1 MQLRVILDLLGLS
14 LAWTVSAP
22 AAELAPLEFVADV
35 PLSGAA
41 VRFDYQS
48 IDVASNRLYIAHM
61 NADQLVVFDTKKR
74 SVIATLAGF
83 PDVHGVIVVPELNRV
98 YASATGDHKVYA
110 VDAETLKTIAKAGP
124 IHYPDGL
131 AYAPGVKRVFV
142 SDEHGNADAVVD
154 AVTGALLKTIPL
166 GGNAGNTVY
175 DPGSGKILVSVS
187 QKNELVMIDPASEAI
202 IGRYA
207 LPGIEGPHGVA
218 LDVTARLA
226 FIAGEGNNK
235 LAVFDLSTMRVLG
248 TYAVGRSPDV
258 LAFDPG
264 MKMLYVA
271 AESGQVTVFQE
282 NEKNLVFKGRIN
294 MPHAHTVSVDPQ
306 THLVY
311 FPLQNLNGHPVL
323 RIMTPAEHV
332 QVTPAGTKLIQI
344 ADLHSATV
352 GSRTTQPK
360 STGNKNSV
368 SIVELTNPPIT
379 TLASGL

>member
-1 MQLRVILDLLGLS
+1 MRLRVIFALALLGLS
-14 LAWTVSAP
+14 VAWTVSAS

-35 PLSGAA
+35 PLSGSA

-48 IDVASNRLYIAHM
+48 LDVANNRLYIAHM

-110 VDAETLKTIAKAGP
+110 VDAETLKIIAKAGP

-131 AYAPGVKRVFV
+131 AYAPEVKRIFV
-142 SDEHGNADAVVD
+142 SDEHGNADAVID
-154 AVTGALLKTIPL
+154 ANTDALVKTIPL

-187 QKNELVMIDPASEAI
+187 QKDELVMIDPTSETI
-202 IGRYA
+202 IGRYS

-218 LDVTARLA
+218 LDVSARLA
-226 FIAGEGNNK
+226 FVAGEGNNK
-235 LAVFDLSTMRVLG
+235 LAVFDLSSMRVLG
-248 TYAVGRSPDV
+248 TYAVGRGPDV

-264 MKMLYVA
+264 VKMLYVA
-271 AESGQVTVFQE
+271 AESGQVTVLQE
-282 NEKNLVFKGRIN
+282 NGNALVLKGTIK

-323 RIMTPAEHV
+323 RIMTPAEH
-332 QVTPAGTKLIQI
+332 
-344 ADLHSATV
+344 
-352 GSRTTQPK
+352 
-360 STGNKNSV
+360 
-368 SIVELTNPPIT
+368 
-379 TLASGL
+379 

>member
-1 MQLRVILDLLGLS
+1 MRLRLILAIWGLTVAS
-14 LAWTVSAP
+14 AVSAS
-22 AAELAPLEFVADV
+22 AAELPPLEIVADV

-41 VRFDYQS
+41 VRFDYQNL
-48 IDVASNRLYIAHM
+48 DVASNRLYIAHM
-61 NADQLVVFDTKKR
+61 NADQLVVFDTKNR

-83 PDVHGVIVVPELNRV
+83 PDVHGVIVVPELNRI

-154 AVTGALLKTIPL
+154 AVTGALLKAIPL

-187 QKNELVMIDPASEAI
+187 QKNELVMIDPAPEAI
-202 IGRYA
+202 VGRYP
-207 LPGIEGPHGVA
+207 LPGLEGPHGVV
-218 LDVTARLA
+218 LDVSARLA
-226 FIAGEGNNK
+226 FVAGEGNNK
-235 LAVFDLSTMRVLG
+235 LAVFISQPCVSWEPTLSAAVPMCWLSTLG
-248 TYAVGRSPDV
+248 A
-258 LAFDPG
+258 
-264 MKMLYVA
+264 KMLYVA

-282 NEKNLVFKGRIN
+282 NGNALVLKGTLK

-323 RIMTPAEHV
+323 RIMTPAEHAEI
-332 QVTPAGTKLIQI
+332 TPAGRPDTK
-344 ADLHSATV
+344 
-352 GSRTTQPK
+352 K
-360 STGNKNSV
+360 SK
-368 SIVELTNPPIT
+368 
-379 TLASGL
+379 

>member
-1 MQLRVILDLLGLS
+1 MRMRVALLGLCV
-14 LAWTVSAP
+14 AWTVSAP
-22 AAELAPLEFVADV
+22 AAEVAPLELVADV

-48 IDVASNRLYIAHM
+48 LDVANNRLYIAHM
-61 NADQLVVFDTKKR
+61 NADQLVVFDTKNR

-110 VDAETLKTIAKAGP
+110 VDAETLKIIAKAGP

-142 SDEHGNADAVVD
+142 SDEHGNADAVID
-154 AVTGALLKTIPL
+154 AVTDALVKTIPL

-175 DPGSGKILVSVS
+175 DPGSGKVLVSVS
-187 QKNELVMIDPASEAI
+187 QKDELVMIDPASEAI

-226 FIAGEGNNK
+226 FVAGEGNNK

-248 TYAVGRSPDV
+248 TYAVGRGPDV
-258 LAFDPG
+258 LAFDSG
-264 MKMLYVA
+264 VKMLYVA

-282 NEKNLVFKGRIN
+282 HGNALVLKGTIK

-306 THLVY
+306 THFVY
-311 FPLQNLNGHPVL
+311 FPLQDLNGHPVL
-323 RIMTPAEHV
+323 RIMTPAE
-332 QVTPAGTKLIQI
+332 K
-344 ADLHSATV
+344 
-352 GSRTTQPK
+352 
-360 STGNKNSV
+360 
-368 SIVELTNPPIT
+368 
-379 TLASGL
+379 

>member
-1 MQLRVILDLLGLS
+1 MRLPQILAVALTLFGLS
-14 LAWTVSAP
+14 VAWIVAASASEP
-22 AAELAPLEFVADV
+22 VPLVFVADV
-35 PLSGAA
+35 PLPGSA

-48 IDVASNRLYIAHM
+48 LDVANNRLYIAHM
-61 NADQLVVFDTKKR
+61 NADQLVVFDTKNR

-110 VDAETLKTIAKAGP
+110 VDAETLKIIAKAGP

-154 AVTGALLKTIPL
+154 AITGALVKTIPL
-166 GGNAGNTVY
+166 GGNAGNTVF

-187 QKNELVMIDPASEAI
+187 QKDELVMIDPASETI
-202 IGRYA
+202 IGRYS

-218 LDVTARLA
+218 LDVSARLA
-226 FIAGEGNNK
+226 FVAGEGNNK
-235 LAVFDLSTMRVLG
+235 LAVFDLSSRRVLG
-248 TYAVGRSPDV
+248 TYAVGRGPDV

-264 MKMLYVA
+264 VKMLYVA

-282 NEKNLVFKGRIN
+282 NGNALVLKGTIK
-294 MPHAHTVSVDPQ
+294 MPHAHTVSVDPL
-306 THLVY
+306 THFVY

-323 RIMTPAEHV
+323 RIMTPAE
-332 QVTPAGTKLIQI
+332 K
-344 ADLHSATV
+344 
-352 GSRTTQPK
+352 
-360 STGNKNSV
+360 
-368 SIVELTNPPIT
+368 
-379 TLASGL
+379 

>member
-1 MQLRVILDLLGLS
+1 MRLPQILAVALTLFGLS
-14 LAWTVSAP
+14 VAASASEP
-22 AAELAPLEFVADV
+22 APLVFVADV
-35 PLSGAA
+35 PLPGSA

-48 IDVASNRLYIAHM
+48 LDVANNRLYIAHM
-61 NADQLVVFDTKKR
+61 NADQLVVFDTKNR

-110 VDAETLKTIAKAGP
+110 VDAETLKIIAKAGP

-154 AVTGALLKTIPL
+154 AITGALVKTIPL
-166 GGNAGNTVY
+166 GGNAGNTVF

-187 QKNELVMIDPASEAI
+187 QKDELVMIDPASETI
-202 IGRYA
+202 IGRYS

-218 LDVTARLA
+218 LDVSARLA
-226 FIAGEGNNK
+226 FVAGEGNNK
-235 LAVFDLSTMRVLG
+235 LAVFDLSSRRVLG
-248 TYAVGRSPDV
+248 TYAVGRGPDV

-264 MKMLYVA
+264 VKMLYVA

-282 NEKNLVFKGRIN
+282 NGNALVLKGTIK
-294 MPHAHTVSVDPQ
+294 MPHAHTVSVDPL
-306 THLVY
+306 THFVY

-323 RIMTPAEHV
+323 RIMTPAE
-332 QVTPAGTKLIQI
+332 K
-344 ADLHSATV
+344 
-352 GSRTTQPK
+352 
-360 STGNKNSV
+360 
-368 SIVELTNPPIT
+368 
-379 TLASGL
+379 

>member
-1 MQLRVILDLLGLS
+1 MRLRLILAFLGLS
-14 LAWTVSAP
+14 VARTVCTS
-22 AAELAPLEFVADV
+22 AAELAPLELVADV

-48 IDVASNRLYIAHM
+48 LDVANNRLYIAHM
-61 NADQLVVFDTKKR
+61 NADQLVVFDTKNR
-74 SVIATLAGF
+74 SVIATLTGF
-83 PDVHGVIVVPELNRV
+83 PDVHGVIVVPELNRI

-110 VDAETLKTIAKAGP
+110 VDTETLKTIAKAGP

-187 QKNELVMIDPASEAI
+187 QKDELVMIDPASEAI
-202 IGRYA
+202 IGHYP
-207 LPGIEGPHGVA
+207 LPGIEGPHGVV
-218 LDVTARLA
+218 LDVSARLA
-226 FIAGEGNNK
+226 FVAGEGNNK
-235 LAVFDLSTMRVLG
+235 LAVFDLSTLRVLG
-248 TYAVGRSPDV
+248 TYAVGRGPDV
-258 LAFDPG
+258 LAFEPG
-264 MKMLYVA
+264 AKILYVA

-282 NEKNLVFKGRIN
+282 NRNALVLKGTIK

-323 RIMTPAEHV
+323 RIMTPAEH
-332 QVTPAGTKLIQI
+332 
-344 ADLHSATV
+344 
-352 GSRTTQPK
+352 
-360 STGNKNSV
+360 
-368 SIVELTNPPIT
+368 
-379 TLASGL
+379 